1 MADVADIRSRLEAI
15 AEELA
20 DAGMDVLREAVAAGA
35 TKRPE
40 ADRQLG
46 KARRAV
52 ERAITEI
59 DRLIAASGA
68 EAAEVVVDED

>member
-1 MADVADIRSRLEAI
+1 MADVADIRSRLQAI

-40 ADRQLG
+40 ADRHLG

-52 ERAITEI
+52 ERAITEL
-59 DRLIAASGA
+59 DQLLSAADAG
-68 EAAEVVVDED
+68 AAEVIVHED